1 MIVGGREIDD
11 HGVQVTGVLDVAVL
25 GSDDGLRRQETKEI
39 LQRVAQALHLVDLD
53 VLRQGVVSV
62 DRNDTTVDGR
72 DNCIGQV
79 ADGTSLRGGMSYGME
94 GEDVRCRS
102 GDGRKTLLEYDN
114 LQRNLSS
121 HRC

>member
-1 MIVGGREIDD
+1 MPSLE
-11 HGVQVTGVLDVAVL
+11 A
-25 GSDDGLRRQETKEI
+25 KE
-39 LQRVAQALHLVDLD
+39 QY
-53 VLRQGVVSV
+53 SV

-102 GDGRKTLLEYDN
+102 GDERKTLLEYDN
-114 LQRNLSS
+114 LQRNLYRGDVQGTERFIL
-121 HRC
+121 HLIGVDTQLA